1 MSPLLTT
8 HQVKELLKVDRIT
21 IYRMLNDGR
30 LKGVKIGKQW
40 RFHNSEIE
48 QLVGKPDSVS
58 AEDTVEEILTEFP
71 SGCVEKVEDL
81 LAGILGIGVT
91 TVNLHGEPLNA
102 IVNSNSFCQLILS
115 SESGRQACQAAWREP
130 ASSPDGKHAFQVCPA
145 GLCFFRSAVTL
156 DDRNVAWVISGQFRI
171 ASSSR
176 AQEAAMITSLSERHK
191 IPRHS
196 LEEALHN
203 VHSLTREQQDQVE
216 AWTPRL
222 ARTIQSIL
230 HERQQLTTRLK
241 QISDLSAVRAVYA
254 AREAE

>member
-8 HQVKELLKVDRIT
+8 HQVKDLLKVDRIT

-40 RFHNSEIE
+40 RFHRSEIE
-48 QLVGKPDSVS
+48 KLLGKPDSATS
-58 AEDTVEEILTEFP
+58 EETEEEILSEFP

-91 TVNLHGEPLNA
+91 TVNLRGEPLNK

-130 ASSPDGKHAFQVCPA
+130 ASANDDKSTFQVCPT
-145 GLCFFRSAVTL
+145 GLCFFRSPVAISGRT
-156 DDRNVAWVISGQFRI
+156 VAWVISGQFRI
-171 ASSSR
+171 ASSDR
-176 AQEAAMITSLSERHK
+176 GQEAAMIKSLSERHR

-203 VHSLTREQQDQVE
+203 VHSLTQEQQIQVG
-216 AWTPRL
+216 AWTPCL
-222 ARTIQSIL
+222 AKTIQSIL
-230 HERQQLTTRLK
+230 QERDSLTTRLK
-241 QISDLSAVRAVYA
+241 QISDLSAVRPVYA
-254 AREAE
+254 GREAD

>member
-30 LKGVKIGKQW
+30 LKGVKIGRQW
-40 RFHNSEIE
+40 RFHKSEIE
-48 QLVGKPDSVS
+48 QLLGKPDSVTTENS
-58 AEDTVEEILTEFP
+58 AEEVLTEFP

-91 TVNLHGEPLNA
+91 TVNLRGEPLNA

-130 ASSPDGKHAFQVCPA
+130 ESANEDKSTFQICPA
-145 GLCFFRSAVTL
+145 GLCFFRSPVAVSGRT
-156 DDRNVAWVISGQFRI
+156 VAWVISGQFRI
-171 ASSSR
+171 ASSNR
-176 AQEAAMITSLSERHK
+176 TQEAAMIKSLSERHK

-196 LEEALHN
+196 LEDALHN
-203 VHSLTREQQDQVE
+203 VHSLSREQQVQVE
-216 AWTPRL
+216 EWTPRL
-222 ARTIQSIL
+222 SKTIQSIL
-230 HERQQLTTRLK
+230 QERNNLTTRLK
-241 QISDLSAVRAVYA
+241 QISDLSAVRPVYA
-254 AREAE
+254 AREAD

>member
-40 RFHNSEIE
+40 RFHRSEID
-48 QLVGKPDSVS
+48 QLLGKPDSAS
-58 AEDTVEEILTEFP
+58 ADNTAEEVLTEFP

-91 TVNLHGEPLNA
+91 TVNLRGEPLNA

-115 SESGRQACQAAWREP
+115 SETGRQACQAAWRGPEP
-130 ASSPDGKHAFQVCPA
+130 SQADKPSFQVCPA
-145 GLCFFRSAVTL
+145 GLCFFRSPVAVSG
-156 DDRNVAWVISGQFRI
+156 RNVAWVISGQFRI
-171 ASSSR
+171 SPSNR
-176 AQEAAMITSLSERHK
+176 TQEAALISSLSENHK
-191 IPRHS
+191 IPRRS

-203 VHSLTREQQDQVE
+203 VHSLTREQQLQVE

-222 ARTIQSIL
+222 AKTIQSIL
-230 HERQQLTTRLK
+230 QERNSLTTRLK
-241 QISDLSAVRAVYA
+241 QISDLSTVRPVPAT
-254 AREAE
+254 REAN